1 MTDATLPI
9 GEPVEYVEMSPP
21 HRKVYEGQFVEMRP
35 VAPEADIG
43 ELYACSHLT
52 EENERLWTYLY
63 NGPFASQEDMLVWV
77 RQCASTDDPL
87 FFTVFDK
94 ASGKRVGMLS
104 YMRIKP
110 KDRSL
115 ELGSIWYTPAVQR
128 TKINTECIY
137 LLLKE
142 SFDALNYRRVEWK
155 CNALNE
161 PSRKAAHRLG
171 FSFEGVFV
179 KNMIV
184 KGRNRDTAWFAMLDD
199 EWPAIKANM
208 ERWLYA
214 DEEGLSLSKLNESV
228 KRH

>member
-1 MTDATLPI
+1 MTQSSLPI
-9 GEPVEYVEMSPP
+9 GEPVEYVSMSPP
-21 HRKVYEGQFVEMRP
+21 ERKIYEGQFVEMRP
-35 VAPEADIG
+35 TDPEADIE

-63 NGPFASQEDMLVWV
+63 KGPFDSQDDMMVWV
-77 RQCASTDDPL
+77 KQCASTDDPL

-110 KDRSL
+110 EGRSL

-142 SFDALNYRRVEWK
+142 SFDQLNYRRVEWK

-161 PSRKAAHRLG
+161 PSRIAAHRLG
-171 FSFEGVFV
+171 FSFEGVFK
-179 KNMIV
+179 KNMVV
-184 KGRNRDTAWFAMLDD
+184 KGHNRDTAWFAMLDD
-199 EWPAIKANM
+199 EWPQIKTNM
-208 ERWLYA
+208 ERSLYS
-214 DEEGLSLSKLNESV
+214 DEDNLSLNQLNESV
-228 KRH
+228 PRH